1 MIANSEPL
9 VVALLLAAVLLFT
22 GQFAFAKTIGRR
34 RVLSAAA
41 GGSVA
46 YIFVNLLPELE
57 SAATLLRQTANRLP
71 YEGAYGVN
79 LAMMI
84 GYLCFYALQEM
95 LPAKYEADENQ
106 GKTLTF
112 WAQLLGYGGYIYL
125 IGYLLVHS
133 LEEVETSFSLYAL
146 SMGLHFMLVGHG
158 LRDIY
163 RADYDHVGRYVL
175 AGLCVAGWLTGA
187 MFELPKPFVILL
199 FGFVCGGVL
208 SVTSIVELPKGEEG
222 KFAPFLM
229 GAFAY
234 AAFLIVCR

>member
-9 VVALLLAAVLLFT
+9 IVAFVLATVLMLT
-22 GQFAFAKTIGRR
+22 GQFAFDKTIGRR
-34 RVLSAAA
+34 RALSAAA

-57 SAATLLRQTANRLP
+57 NAATLFRQTVNWLP
-71 YEGAYGVN
+71 YEGAHGVN

-95 LPAKYEADENQ
+95 LPAKYETDENQ
-106 GKTLTF
+106 GKALAF

-125 IGYLLVHS
+125 IGYLLIHS
-133 LEEVETSFSLYAL
+133 LEKVEASLFLYAL
-146 SMGLHFMLVGHG
+146 SMCLHFMLVGHG
-158 LRDIY
+158 LREIY
-163 RADYDHVGRYVL
+163 QGNYDRVGRYVL
-175 AGLCVAGWLTGA
+175 AGLCVAGWLTGT

-199 FGFVCGGVL
+199 LGFVSGGVL
-208 SVTSIVELPKGEEG
+208 SVTSIVELPKGGEG

-234 AAFLIVCR
+234 AALLIVCR